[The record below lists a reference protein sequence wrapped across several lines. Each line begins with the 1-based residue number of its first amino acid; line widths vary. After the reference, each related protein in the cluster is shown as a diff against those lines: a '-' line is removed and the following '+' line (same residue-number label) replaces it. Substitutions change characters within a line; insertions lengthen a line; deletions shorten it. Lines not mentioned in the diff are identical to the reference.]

1 MNEHKLY
8 QLSKKMEEGINLS
21 DYTPEELAKLLGK
34 EQVMKPSDKDKYFA
48 YYDDVKDRTLPKQ
61 DW

>member
-1 MNEHKLY
+1 M
-8 QLSKKMEEGINLS
+8 SKNMDEALNPS

-34 EQVMKPSDKDKYFA
+34 DKVLSKTEKEKYFE

>member
-1 MNEHKLY
+1 MSEYKLY
-8 QLSKKMEEGINLS
+8 KLSKNMDEAINPS
-21 DYTPEELAKLLGK
+21 DYTPDEMAKLLSKDNVLKKSEK
-34 EQVMKPSDKDKYFA
+34 EKYFE

>member
-1 MNEHKLY
+1 MDHRLY
-8 QLSKKMEEGINLS
+8 KLSKNMEEGINPS

-34 EQVMKPSDKDKYFA
+34 DKVLKPSEKDKYFA

>member
-1 MNEHKLY
+1 MSEYRLY
-8 QLSKKMEEGINLS
+8 KLSKNMDEALNPS

-34 EQVMKPSDKDKYFA
+34 DKVLSKTEKEKYFE